1 MTIHK
6 VKYEIVLGTPTPE
19 DAAAIEFAMSH
30 HKHEDLKPVVKRSVW
45 ARPILRSALPQH
57 IKFGSGRN
65 N

>member
-1 MTIHK
+1 MRVNK
-6 VKYEIVLGTPTPE
+6 VKYDIVLGVATAE
-19 DAAAIEFAMSH
+19 ESAAIEFAMSH

-45 ARPILRSALPQH
+45 ARPVLRSALPQH

>member
-1 MTIHK
+1 MTINR
-6 VKYEIVLGTPTPE
+6 VKYDIVVGIPTVE
-19 DAAAIEFAMSH
+19 EAAAIEFAMSH

-45 ARPILRSALPQH
+45 ARPILRSALPQQ

>member
-1 MTIHK
+1 MTVNK
-6 VKYEIVLGTPTPE
+6 VKYDIVLGVPTAE
-19 DAAAIEFAMSH
+19 ESAAIEFAMSH

-45 ARPILRSALPQH
+45 ARPVLRSALLQH

>member
-1 MTIHK
+1 
-6 VKYEIVLGTPTPE
+6 VLGNPTPE

-45 ARPILRSALPQH
+45 ARPVLRSALPQH

>member
-1 MTIHK
+1 MTLNR
-6 VKYEIVLGTPTPE
+6 VKYDIVRGNPTSD
-19 DAAAIEFAMSH
+19 DAAAIDFAMSH
-30 HKHEDLKPVVKRSVW
+30 HKHEVLKPVVKRSVW

>member
-1 MTIHK
+1 MTIKK
-6 VKYEIVLGTPTPE
+6 VKYDIVLGNPTVE
-19 DAAAIEFAMSH
+19 DTAAIEFAMSH

-45 ARPILRSALPQH
+45 ARPVLRTALPQH

>member
-1 MTIHK
+1 MTLNR
-6 VKYEIVLGTPTPE
+6 VKYDIVRGNPTF
-19 DAAAIEFAMSH
+19 DDVAAIDFAMSH
-30 HKHEDLKPVVKRSVW
+30 HKHEVLKPVVKRSVW

>member
-1 MTIHK
+1 MTVKK
-6 VKYEIVLGTPTPE
+6 VKYDIVLGNPTSE
-19 DAAAIEFAMSH
+19 DVAAIEFAMSH

-45 ARPILRSALPQH
+45 ARPVLRSALPHH

>member
-1 MTIHK
+1 MTIK
-6 VKYEIVLGTPTPE
+6 RVKYDIVLGNPTSE

-45 ARPILRSALPQH
+45 ARPVLRSALPQH

>member
-6 VKYEIVLGTPTPE
+6 VKYDIVLGTPTPE

-45 ARPILRSALPQH
+45 AHPILRSALPQH

>member
-1 MTIHK
+1 MTINK
-6 VKYEIVLGTPTPE
+6 VKYDIVVGIPTAE
-19 DAAAIEFAMSH
+19 EEAAIEFAMSH

-45 ARPILRSALPQH
+45 ARPILRSTLPQQ

>member
-1 MTIHK
+1 MRINK
-6 VKYEIVLGTPTPE
+6 VKYDIVLGNPTPE

-30 HKHEDLKPVVKRSVW
+30 HKHEDLKPVVKRSAW
-45 ARPILRSALPQH
+45 ARPVLRSALPQH

>member
-1 MTIHK
+1 MTLNR
-6 VKYEIVLGTPTPE
+6 VKYDIVRGKATSE
-19 DAAAIEFAMSH
+19 DAAAIDFAMSH
-30 HKHEDLKPVVKRSVW
+30 HKHEVLKPIVKRSVW

>member
-1 MTIHK
+1 MTINR
-6 VKYEIVLGTPTPE
+6 VKYDIVVGIPTAE
-19 DAAAIEFAMSH
+19 EEAAIEFAMSH

-45 ARPILRSALPQH
+45 ARPILRSTLPQQ

>member
-6 VKYEIVLGTPTPE
+6 VKYDIVLGTPTPE